1 LATLGLSRRVVMTV
15 PNFMMALAVVS
26 ETDMIAALPE
36 RIVANHAARFDIVTV
51 KAPLALPRFNIRA
64 ITPKVAL
71 MDAGL
76 AWLFDTLARTI
87 TEAAEVTLSCRQ

>member
-1 LATLGLSRRVVMTV
+1 MTV
-15 PNFMMALAVVS
+15 PNFMMALAVVA

-36 RIVANHAARFDIVTV
+36 RIVASHAAHFDIVTV
-51 KAPLALPRFNIRA
+51 KAPLAFRRFDIRA

-76 AWLFDTLARTI
+76 AWLFDTLAQTI
-87 TEAAEVTLSCRQ
+87 TQAAELTLSDRP